1 LLERW
6 LLNHLVTTVVLGP
19 LEKLRSQV
27 ERQESIA
34 HISQAAHEALALFDG
49 AQGRIQDFVRKA
61 AERQASEGHTSNPAR
76 QKVVVKKVRPITP
89 AALVAAPY
97 LETKE
102 EVNTFLDVL
111 SRQLYDAIEHEE
123 RIQIR

>member
-1 LLERW
+1 MLTL
-6 LLNHLVTTVVLGP
+6 
-19 LEKLRSQV
+19 
-27 ERQESIA
+27 
-34 HISQAAHEALALFDG
+34 SQAEQQALTLLDA
-49 AQGRIQDFVRKA
+49 AQGHIQAFVRKA
-61 AERQASEGHTSNPAR
+61 AERQASEGHSSNPAR
-76 QKVVVKKVRPITP
+76 QKLVVKKVRPITP

-111 SRQLYDAIEHEE
+111 SRQLYDAIEREE

>member
-1 LLERW
+1 MKRSEGDEALRS
-6 LLNHLVTTVVLGP
+6 VCLGP

-27 ERQESIA
+27 ERQEA
-34 HISQAAHEALALFDG
+34 LLTLSQAEHEALTLFDA
-49 AQGRIQDFVRKA
+49 AQGHIQEFVRKA
-61 AERQASEGHTSNPAR
+61 AERQASEGHSSSPAR
-76 QKVVVKKVRPITP
+76 PKAVVKKVRPITP
-89 AALVAAPY
+89 AALVTATY

-102 EVNTFLDVL
+102 EVKTFLDVL